1 MTNVDKLRQA
11 TLFAATLFALPLA
24 HAAEPFPSRPI
35 KVVVPVSA
43 GGWGDIT
50 TRIIA
55 QRLGQEIGQPVVV
68 ENRPGGGGLVGI
80 RYTKA
85 EAADGYT
92 LMSTGGTL
100 SIQHA
105 LSRETG
111 IDAMKDFVS
120 VGSMVRSPAVVI
132 TGTGTEYKTMADVF
146 KNAKSGHGEISYAS
160 AGVGT
165 TTHIAAEMMLKQAGA
180 RMLHIP
186 YKGNGAALPDVIA
199 GRVSFMVDAYGSS
212 SSNLKGGK
220 LRALAVTSQDRLKL
234 LPNVP
239 TVAEQGLPG
248 FSYYYWLGL
257 FAPAGTPRDVVEKI
271 STALAKTMKDPEV
284 TERLRADGTEP
295 YFKSPAEFTSFVRKD
310 VADTTALVEKLSI
323 QKQ

>member
-1 MTNVDKLRQA
+1 MTNANKLRIA
-11 TLFAATLFALPLA
+11 VLIAATACALPLA
-24 HAAEPFPSRPI
+24 QATEPYPSRPI

-50 TRIIA
+50 TRIVA
-55 QRLGQEIGQPVVV
+55 MRLGQELGQPVVV

-92 LMSTGGTL
+92 LMSTGSTL

-111 IDAMKDFVS
+111 IDAIKDFAS
-120 VGSMVRSPAVVI
+120 VGSMVRSPAVVV
-132 TGTGTEYKTMADVF
+132 TGASTEYKTLGDVF
-146 KNAKSGHGEISYAS
+146 KGAKASKGSISYAS

-165 TTHIAAEMMLKQAGA
+165 TTHIAAEMMLKQAGVQ
-180 RMLHIP
+180 MLHIP
-186 YKGNGAALPDVIA
+186 YKGNGAAMPDVIA

-212 SSNLKGGK
+212 SSNLGGGK

-239 TVAEQGLPG
+239 TAAEQGLPG

-257 FAPAGTPRDVVEKI
+257 FAPAGTPREVVEKI
-271 STALAKTMKDPEV
+271 SSALAKTMKDPQV
-284 TERLRADGTEP
+284 VERLQADGTEP
-295 YFKSPAEFTSFVRKD
+295 YFKNPPDFSSFVRKD
-310 VADTTALVEKLSI
+310 VAETTALIEKLNI

>member
-1 MTNVDKLRQA
+1 MTNTNKLRQA
-11 TLFAATLFALPLA
+11 ALFTVALCALPLA
-24 HAAEPFPSRPI
+24 HATDPYPSRPI

-50 TRIIA
+50 TRIVA
-55 QRLGQEIGQPVVV
+55 QRLGQELGQPVVV

-85 EAADGYT
+85 EAPDGYT

-120 VGSMVRSPAVVI
+120 VGSMVRSPAVVV
-132 TGTGTEYKTMADVF
+132 TGAATEYKTMADVF
-146 KNAKSGHGEISYAS
+146 KSAKASRGAISYAS

-165 TTHIAAEMMLKQAGA
+165 TTHIAAEMMLKQAGVQ
-180 RMLHIP
+180 MLHIP
-186 YKGNGAALPDVIA
+186 YKGNGAAMPDVIA

-212 SSNLKGGK
+212 SSNLLGGK
-220 LRALAVTSQDRLKL
+220 LKALAVTSQERLKL

-271 STALAKTMKDPEV
+271 SAALAKTMKDPQV
-284 TERLRADGTEP
+284 TERLQADGTEP
-295 YFKSPAEFTSFVRKD
+295 YFKNPAEFTSFVRKD
-310 VADTTALVEKLSI
+310 VVDTTALIEKLNI

>member
-1 MTNVDKLRQA
+1 MTNAKRLREA
-11 TLFAATLFALPLA
+11 ALFAVTLCALPLA
-24 HAAEPFPSRPI
+24 HAADPYPSRPI
-35 KVVVPVSA
+35 KLVVPVSA

-55 QRLGQEIGQPVVV
+55 LRLGQELGQPVVV

-80 RYTKA
+80 RYTKS
-85 EAADGYT
+85 ESADGYT
-92 LMSTGGTL
+92 LMSTGSTL

-111 IDAMKDFVS
+111 IDANKDFVP
-120 VGSMVRSPAVVI
+120 VGSMVRSAAVVV
-132 TGTGTEYKTMADVF
+132 TGAGTEYKTLGDVF
-146 KNAKSGHGEISYAS
+146 KGAKASKGAISYAS

-165 TTHIAAEMMLKQAGA
+165 TTHIAAEMMLKQEGVQ
-180 RMLHIP
+180 MLHIP
-186 YKGNGAALPDVIA
+186 YKGNGAAMPDVIA

-212 SSNLKGGK
+212 SSNLGGGK

-257 FAPAGTPRDVVEKI
+257 FAPAGTPRDVVDKI
-271 STALAKTMKDPEV
+271 SAALAKTMKEPHV
-284 TERLRADGTEP
+284 VERLQADGTEP
-295 YFKSPAEFTSFVRKD
+295 YFKNPAEFSSFVRKD
-310 VADTTALVEKLSI
+310 VADTTALIEKLNV